1 MWFVAS
7 PSSSF
12 FHFSIAIFRQ
22 EIFVFAVFFLFLNLF
37 KMITRSKGSRSGRSN
52 YQRESVY
59 QAVNEIRPTGSVGWS
74 LAALR
79 YQEPYT
85 EADLRDPFD
94 IKHIFFVDCVIT
106 IASLL
111 VEALPSLWLLKLRL
125 YTARLSK
132 RPLLVA
138 AGIALEQLG

>member
-1 MWFVAS
+1 LWFVAS

-22 EIFVFAVFFLFLNLF
+22 EIFVFAVFLFLNLF